1 MPKEKPRRD
10 YRDGSIYQ
18 RESDGRWTGS
28 FIVDGKR
35 RYVYGKT
42 RPEAKKKL
50 EDAKRKAEQG
60 LLVAASKQTLSE
72 FIDYWL
78 NTISKSIEAT
88 TVESYRNH
96 TQRTR
101 DVLGHIQIQKLK
113 RDHIQRFINGLTEE
127 LAVSTIRQMFAI
139 LEIALNAAVEWKALS
154 ESPCAGVILPK
165 LVEAEQAILTAE
177 EAQHLLKFARG
188 HALEP
193 FIALALG
200 TAMRKGEICALKWSD
215 IDFEKNIIRVERK
228 VYSLRHPDGHYRMT
242 PGIPKSKSSKRTLPL
257 AGFVK
262 EVLLRHRKKQLAQRM
277 LVLDWEENDLVFC
290 GPGGK
295 FFLPSSLH
303 RSFKN
308 LLKAAGLPDVKIHGL
323 RHSCN
328 TLLRMMGVDPV
339 TRQKIMGHAQLRE
352 TEGTYGHTY
361 LEMKQQAMEKL
372 DRLFLDDEPN
382 SQAN

>member
-18 RESDGRWTGS
+18 RESDGRWAGS

-35 RYVYGKT
+35 RYVYGST
-42 RPEAKKKL
+42 RAEAKRKL

-60 LLVAASKQTLSE
+60 LLVAASKQTLAE
-72 FIDYWL
+72 YLDYWL

-101 DVLGHIQIQKLK
+101 DVLGHIQVQKLK
-113 RDHIQRFINGLTEE
+113 RDHIQRFINELTEE
-127 LAVSTIRQMFAI
+127 LAASTIRQMFAI

-154 ESPCAGVILPK
+154 TSPCDGVVLPK
-165 LVEAEQAILTAE
+165 LVETEQAILTAE
-177 EAQHLLKFARG
+177 EAQRLLKFARG

-193 FIALALG
+193 FIVLALG
-200 TAMRKGEICALKWSD
+200 TAMRKGEICALRWSD
-215 IDFEKNIIRVERK
+215 IDFEKNVIRVERK
-228 VYSLRHPDGHYRMT
+228 VYNLRHPDGHYRMT

-262 EVLLRHRKKQLAQRM
+262 EALLRHRKVQLAARM
-277 LVLDWEENDLVFC
+277 KVLDWQDNDLVFC
-290 GPGGK
+290 GGEGK
-295 FFLPSSLH
+295 FFQPSPLH
-303 RSFKN
+303 RRFKN
-308 LLKAAGLPDVKIHGL
+308 LLRDAGLPDVKIHGL

-328 TLLRMMGVDPV
+328 TLLRLMGVDAV
-339 TRQKIMGHAQLRE
+339 TRQHILGHSQLRE

-361 LEMKQQAMEKL
+361 TEIQQSAMQKL

-382 SQAN
+382 SQVN